1 MLYSINTIIL
11 DTRTN
16 QFVEGAVVIDLYVNT
31 EAEANRN
38 IFARDVM
45 NLPVIKAGLQRYDE
59 AYHLPSPS
67 SWQAHPAQIYN
78 YQHEFVCIYQ
88 ENNEQTFS
96 RIKKFRIKVLF
107 DTSSNYC
114 PLTTQYLTYNNFYDA
129 YEIAWHRF
137 LLGKVPCPLKCRAPE
152 VNDNF
157 IIVYPHQVDIARV
170 INVANQTTTV
180 VVNDNDRNPI
190 IIGALHQTWFHA
202 IPLFDDLLITQ
213 FGFTPQILNVQD
225 QTNAECLVKTM
236 MIQAQQTTVILRKD
250 GNGYMCSTDNA
261 QISTGLIHVAYLSEL
276 QSVLHHYLTVAT
288 GSLLNYLN
296 ALLRQ
301 YFLVTKLLEQYNAE
315 TNLHPNYTRQQI
327 ITELSKHFG
336 VSVGIVEAEMN
347 RQYL

>member
-16 QFVEGAVVIDLYVNT
+16 QLVEGAVVIDLYVNT

-59 AYHLPSPS
+59 TYHLPSPS
-67 SWQAHPAQIYN
+67 SWQAHPVQIYN

-88 ENNEQTFS
+88 EDNNQTFQK
-96 RIKKFRIKVLF
+96 IKKFRIKIF
-107 DTSSNYC
+107 FETNFNYC
-114 PLTTQYLTYNNFYDA
+114 PLTTQYLTCNDFYDA

-137 LLGKVPCPLKCRAPE
+137 LLGKVPNPLLCRNPQ

-157 IIVYPHQVDIARV
+157 IIVYPHRVDIARV
-170 INVANQTTTV
+170 ISVASQATRV
-180 VVNDNDRNPI
+180 VVNDDDRNPI
-190 IIGALHQTWFHA
+190 LIGPIHQTQFHA

-213 FGFTPQILNVQD
+213 FGFTPQVLSVQG

-236 MIQAQQTTVILRKD
+236 MIHAQQTTVILRKD
-250 GNGYMCSTDNA
+250 VNGYMCSTDNA
-261 QISTGLIHVAYLSEL
+261 QISTGLIHVSYLSEL
-276 QSVLHHYLTVAT
+276 QSLLHHHLTVAT
-288 GSLLNYLN
+288 DSLWKYLN

-301 YFLVTKLLEQYNAE
+301 YLIVTQLLKQYIAI
-315 TNLHPNYTRQQI
+315 TNQYPNYTRKQI
-327 ITELSKHFG
+327 ITELSRHFG
-336 VSVGIVEAEMN
+336 VSVGVIEAEIV

>member
-11 DTRTN
+11 DTCTN
-16 QFVEGAVVIDLYVNT
+16 QLVEGAVVIDLYVNS
-31 EAEANRN
+31 EVEANRN

-45 NLPVIKAGLQRYDE
+45 KLPVIKASIQRYDE

-67 SWQAHPAQIYN
+67 SWQAHPVQIYN
-78 YQHEFVCIYQ
+78 YQHEFICIYQ
-88 ENNEQTFS
+88 EDINQTFQK
-96 RIKKFRIKVLF
+96 IKKFRIKIF
-107 DTSSNYC
+107 FETNFNYC
-114 PLTTQYLTYNNFYDA
+114 PLTTQYLTCNDFYDA

-137 LLGKVPCPLKCRAPE
+137 LLGKVPNPLLCRDPQ

-157 IIVYPHQVDIARV
+157 IIVYPHRVDIARV
-170 INVANQTTTV
+170 VSVANQSTTV
-180 VVNDNDRNPI
+180 VVNDDSHNPI
-190 IIGALHQTWFHA
+190 LIGAIHQTQFHA

-213 FGFTPQILNVQD
+213 FGFTPQILDVQD
-225 QTNAECLVKTM
+225 QTNEECLVKTM
-236 MIQAQQTTVILRKD
+236 MIQEQQTTVILRKD
-250 GNGYMCSTDNA
+250 VNGYMCSTDNT

-315 TNLHPNYTRQQI
+315 TNLHPDYTRQQI
-327 ITELSKHFG
+327 ITELSRHFG